1 MPNTTLDPTR
11 PGPRG
16 AGRPAAAAAAAAGDR
31 WQGLKALTRARLL
44 VASLALPIG
53 VLFRPEAGED
63 AWWVLGWGLL
73 AVGMLSVLFWLGI
86 RLRRGLGL
94 QTYVQLTSDLTLV
107 TWLSARTGGRE
118 SQFVLFFAL
127 VVVSSGIV
135 GRLGGGM
142 FAAVAACGA
151 ILILP
156 FLAAVLHTSG
166 DSSLRATVP
175 APGMFIALLVLM
187 GMLSGVLGHR
197 VSNTRSEL
205 ARTAQELARVRVDN
219 DLILRHLTTGV
230 LTVDGGGRVAF
241 MNPAAEQVLGLSAA
255 AVCGRPLGDAL
266 PERLAPL
273 RQVMERTL
281 EERAPRAR
289 VELLVTSA
297 ADAELPLG
305 VSTNPLVHLGDV
317 TGVVA
322 VFQDLTEVREMERLA
337 RRNQTLAEV
346 GALAAGI
353 AHELRNGLKPISGS
367 VEYLQ
372 RELKPE
378 GENAV
383 LMELIAVESNRLNR
397 FVTDL
402 LSYSRE
408 RDLALEPLDIG
419 GHLDELCEELARD
432 TGRPGAVAV
441 RCERGP
447 GDTLVRGDREQLR
460 QVWLNLSNNAFEAMP
475 DGGTMV
481 VRWRD
486 GGGRRVAVEFEDSGP
501 GISHE
506 NMPHVGQ
513 PFFTTKLKGT
523 GLGIAIAQRIV
534 ERHGGALSFE
544 CPRGRGTIARV
555 TLPRAESRM
564 AQAA

>member
-1 MPNTTLDPTR
+1 MPEITLDGAR
-11 PGPRG
+11 PGPERPG
-16 AGRPAAAAAAAAGDR
+16 HPTPAAGMAGDR
-31 WQGLKALTRARLL
+31 WQGLRTLTRARLV

-63 AWWVLGWGLL
+63 AWWVLGWALL
-73 AVGMLSVLFWLGI
+73 AVGLLSVLFWLGV
-86 RLRRGLGL
+86 RLKRGLGL
-94 QTYVQLTSDLTLV
+94 QTYIQLTSDLTLV
-107 TWLSARTGGRE
+107 TWLSARTGGRD

-142 FAAVAACGA
+142 FAAIAACGA
-151 ILILP
+151 ILLLP
-156 FLAAVLHTSG
+156 SFAALLHASPA
-166 DSSLRATVP
+166 SSLRATVP

-197 VSNTRSEL
+197 VQNARTEL

-230 LTVDGGGRVAF
+230 LTVDRAGRVAF
-241 MNPAAEQVLGLSAA
+241 VNPAAEQVLGLSAA
-255 AVCGRPLGDAL
+255 TMCGLPLADAL
-266 PERLAPL
+266 PERLEAL
-273 RQVMERTL
+273 RHVMERTL

-289 VELLVTSA
+289 LELPVTSA
-297 ADAELPLG
+297 AGTELPLG
-305 VSTNPLVHLGDV
+305 ISTNPLVHLGEV

-322 VFQDLTEVREMERLA
+322 VFQDLTEVREMERRA

-378 GENAV
+378 GESAV

-397 FVTDL
+397 FITDL
-402 LSYSRE
+402 LNYSRE

-419 GHLDELCEELARD
+419 GHLDELCDELARD
-432 TGRPGAVAV
+432 AGRPGGVTV

-447 GDTLVRGDREQLR
+447 ADALVRGDREQLR

-475 DGGTMV
+475 DGGTMA

-486 GGGRRVAVEFEDSGP
+486 ESGRRVVVEFEDSGP

-506 NMPHVGQ
+506 SLPHVGE
-513 PFFTTKLKGT
+513 PFYTTKLKGT

-534 ERHGGALSFE
+534 ERHGGVLSFE
-544 CPRGRGTIARV
+544 CPPDRGTIARV
-555 TLPRAESRM
+555 TLPRVEAGM